1 MKVKYLR
8 VDRKNAPLVGGH
20 DRGIEETA
28 IRVGDNM
35 NKISRRKREKGQPQE
50 DEAAYE
56 RDALLR
62 AVPFRELVYEGC
74 DRSTYKIN
82 QQKREKFG

>member
-1 MKVKYLR
+1 
-8 VDRKNAPLVGGH
+8 
-20 DRGIEETA
+20 
-28 IRVGDNM
+28 M